1 MGFFYFDESIQEK
14 GGFIVGAFAFSQTD
28 LTPAVF
34 RALAEAGLRPG
45 IEEFKSGALIVAHPK
60 QTGVREAL
68 RGLLSRI
75 RIGTIVLPTSER
87 KNLGTEAIAGLTKI
101 IHANSLVKGPHRVY
115 IDEGIVVEHASLTT
129 LRESVATPCEV
140 LVNQDSR
147 IIGGIQLADLA
158 AHSMGIM
165 LLEHQGHITKMVK
178 AGENSGYDPG
188 LDIELGF
195 ELWASLRYAFFKA
208 PKPIPGAE
216 DSLGDAMFDVENY
229 GLYVS
234 ETCNEELR
242 KAAIE
247 RFGKCYLG
255 CIH

>member
-14 GGFIVGAFAFSQTD
+14 GEFIVGAFVFSQTD

-45 IEEFKSGALIVAHPK
+45 IDEFKSGALMVAQPK
-60 QTGVREAL
+60 QASVREAL
-68 RGLLSRI
+68 RGLFSDTS
-75 RIGTIVLPTSER
+75 IGAVVLPISER

-101 IHANSLVKGPHRVY
+101 IHANSLGKRPHRVY
-115 IDEGIVVEHASLTT
+115 IDEGIVVERVSLTT
-129 LRESVATPCEV
+129 LRESVATPCEI

-147 IIGGIQLADLA
+147 IIGGLQLADLA
-158 AHSMGIM
+158 AHSMGVM
-165 LLEHQGHITKMVK
+165 LLEHQGHIKKMVK
-178 AGENSGYDPG
+178 AGENSGYNLD

-195 ELWASLRYAFFKA
+195 KLWASLRYAFFKA
-208 PKPIPGAE
+208 PQPIPSAE
-216 DSLGDAMFDVENY
+216 DSLGDAIYDVEKY
-229 GLYVS
+229 GLYVA
-234 ETCNEELR
+234 ETCDEELR